1 MRVVAPDI
9 EALKELVLDLRGT
22 RVVQGT
28 RTMLS
33 LETLFEK
40 TPYEIVTALGRTWET
55 DTPQADQIPSELDE
69 ILG

>member
-1 MRVVAPDI
+1 
-9 EALKELVLDLRGT
+9 
-22 RVVQGT
+22 
-28 RTMLS
+28 MLS